1 MIRYNLV
8 TQKNPREIVL
18 LKASPCIWGH
28 CSFCDYIDDNS
39 TDTNS
44 NIIFN
49 ENILKKV
56 TGRYKTLEVINSGS
70 CFELPIET
78 LKYIKS
84 IVVSKNIKKLFFESH
99 WLYKDRLH
107 EIEDFFKVPIIFK
120 CGIETFDDN
129 FRNKVL
135 HKGAVF
141 SGPSEVAKYF
151 KSICLLVG
159 IKGQTIEMIKKDI
172 EYLLKY
178 FQYGCVNIFTQNS
191 TSIKRDEKLINWFK
205 ENYSFLDGEKNIEV
219 LWNNTDFGVGS
230 YLDDTSST

>member
-1 MIRYNLV
+1 MI

-44 NIIFN
+44 NVIFN
-49 ENILKKV
+49 KKILAKV
-56 TGRYKTLEVINSGS
+56 TGKYKTLEVINSGS
-70 CFELPIET
+70 CFELPLET
-78 LKYIKS
+78 LKQIRS
-84 IVVSKNIKKLFFESH
+84 ITVSKNIKKLFFESH

-107 EIEDFFKVPIIFK
+107 EMEDFFKIPIIFK
-120 CGIETFDDN
+120 CGIETFDDD

-141 SGPSEVAKYF
+141 SDPSEVAKYF

-159 IKGQTIEMIKKDI
+159 IKGQTTEMIKKDI
-172 EYLLKY
+172 HYLLKY
-178 FQYGCVNIFTQNS
+178 FQYGCINIFTQNS
-191 TSIKRDEKLINWFK
+191 TDIKRDEKLIDWFK
-205 ENYSFLDGEKNIEV
+205 KNYSFLEKEKNIEV
-219 LWNNTDFGVGS
+219 LWNNTDFGVGTVC
-230 YLDDTSST
+230 DD

>member
-1 MIRYNLV
+1 MIRYSLV

-44 NIIFN
+44 NITFN

-56 TGRYKTLEVINSGS
+56 TGKYKTLETINSGS
-70 CFELPIET
+70 CFELPLET
-78 LKYIKS
+78 LEYIRS
-84 IVVSKNIKKLFFESH
+84 VVVSKGIKKLFFESH

-107 EIEDFFKVPIIFK
+107 EMEDFFKVPIIFK

-129 FRNKVL
+129 FRNKIL

-141 SGPSEVAKYF
+141 SGPAEVAKYF

-159 IKGQTIEMIKKDI
+159 IKGQTTEMIKKDI

-178 FQYGCVNIFTQNS
+178 FQYGCINIFTQNS
-191 TSIKRDEKLINWFK
+191 TSIERDEKLINWFK
-205 ENYSFLDGEKNIEV
+205 ENYSFLDREQNIEV
-219 LWNNTDFGVGS
+219 LWNNTDFGVGTICDS
-230 YLDDTSST
+230 